1 MKTSVVVLAVLSL
14 AILVSVS
21 GRNVVQAR
29 DVWPGP
35 DGVTATD
42 GIHPGEAVITWSTV
56 EKAAYYR
63 IGWVAQAD
71 REVGTDGDAKWR
83 EGFVFADVANRGQAS
98 HLITGLTPGV
108 EYDFVVASHDGRWSR
123 LPGTGGL
130 ASLRLGEDP
139 SYFRLFD
146 SAEAEVALEPVEEG
160 RYRRIGW
167 ITEEAYRNAV
177 DGDGDWR
184 RSVQFMDLA
193 NRGQTSHVI
202 TGLKLGAEYYV
213 AVASHDD
220 PGGAT
225 GWPDAGEWEL
235 VTARSAWQSVSFQN
249 SETCAAQDMVT
260 LPTGFEEGI
269 ATLSVSG
276 RCGGELLDLRAHGV
290 HGSGRRGQAA
300 PRSRV

>member
-98 HLITGLTPGV
+98 HLITGLAPGV

-146 SAEAEVALEPVEEG
+146 AAEAEVALEPVEEG
-160 RYRRIGW
+160 PD
-167 ITEEAYRNAV
+167 TAALV
-177 DGDGDWR
+177 
-184 RSVQFMDLA
+184 
-193 NRGQTSHVI
+193 
-202 TGLKLGAEYYV
+202 GLLK
-213 AVASHDD
+213 
-220 PGGAT
+220 
-225 GWPDAGEWEL
+225 
-235 VTARSAWQSVSFQN
+235 R
-249 SETCAAQDMVT
+249 
-260 LPTGFEEGI
+260 PTGMRWMAMGI
-269 ATLSVSG
+269 GGG
-276 RCGGELLDLRAHGV
+276 RSSLWTWPTVGKLLM
-290 HGSGRRGQAA
+290 
-300 PRSRV
+300 

>member
-29 DVWPGP
+29 DVWPGS

-83 EGFVFADVANRGQAS
+83 EGFIFADVANRGQAS

-123 LPGTGGL
+123 LP
-130 ASLRLGEDP
+130 RN
-139 SYFRLFD
+139 
-146 SAEAEVALEPVEEG
+146 G
-160 RYRRIGW
+160 R
-167 ITEEAYRNAV
+167 
-177 DGDGDWR
+177 
-184 RSVQFMDLA
+184 
-193 NRGQTSHVI
+193 
-202 TGLKLGAEYYV
+202 
-213 AVASHDD
+213 
-220 PGGAT
+220 
-225 GWPDAGEWEL
+225 
-235 VTARSAWQSVSFQN
+235 
-249 SETCAAQDMVT
+249 
-260 LPTGFEEGI
+260 
-269 ATLSVSG
+269 SG
-276 RCGGELLDLRAHGV
+276 VPQVR
-290 HGSGRRGQAA
+290 
-300 PRSRV
+300 